1 MGTYQAFCYVER
13 RGLGVLNE
21 SSSVLGTGESD
32 VNLIA
37 ETLDVD
43 LEQSSSTN
51 SGSSLG
57 VGDWDRGKEDHAL
70 VDLLLGLG
78 LALVALLRSR
88 GGVFGDGLLEALLQ
102 SGREVCHVQ
111 ADTPVGDALD
121 LAWLC
126 CSAVRLGDVG

>member
-1 MGTYQAFCYVER
+1 MGTYQTFCNIER
-13 RGLGVLNE
+13 RRLGVLNE

-51 SGSSLG
+51 SGSNLG

-78 LALVALLRSR
+78 LGLVALLRSR
-88 GGVFGDGLLEALLQ
+88 GGVFGDDLLEALLQ

-111 ADTPVGDALD
+111 ADTSVGDALG